1 MPKKYYPKK
10 RFAKKPRRRVQ
21 SIAQSA
27 MAGVA
32 RSAGTYAGKR
42 LAMNAFN
49 YAKNK
54 LMGKSRVVGPRTAKV
69 LFQTRLAQSDNIVT
83 AKPIIIG
90 RSHKQ
95 SFQEKV
101 ASTIRPP
108 LTFKRNYQFSAECGS
123 GRKGFF
129 AMNINTMDSN
139 DLLTDI
145 TTYKSTLTTDTAT
158 ADGQIVGNAL
168 NDNAQFYVESHRE
181 VIKMV
186 NSSSNT
192 VIGKIHL
199 FQHKRDTDSA
209 YDGAG
214 INPINLMMYYTAN
227 STSSNVTPVGGV
239 TGFAFTNTA
248 GSSTGYQTVF
258 NMPGSSLNVSQTQC
272 ASTDTTLTPMSN
284 FIADRMRFWF
294 KKISTFDFSL
304 KPGQQFN
311 SSYILNLDN
320 NKIHREL
327 TKFVHLAKISYSL
340 VVEFQAGI
348 VGDALTANSVSTG
361 TGQLSVIREN
371 QRILGLENKLR
382 RKIMLQT
389 PQLTDIP
396 NANQQIINS
405 DTGASDTGVELDI

>member
-1 MPKKYYPKK
+1 MPKRIFRRKYVPKAPK
-10 RFAKKPRRRVQ
+10 RHRRLQLARV
-21 SIAQSA
+21 ATSA
-27 MAGVA
+27 V
-32 RSAGTYAGKR
+32 SAGAGQMMKRAANDAYDAIMGKKKIAGPRAARRNYDTR
-42 LAMNAFN
+42 LAVTDSVITVRPVII
-49 YAKNK
+49 
-54 LMGKSRVVGPRTAKV
+54 GKSR
-69 LFQTRLAQSDNIVT
+69 
-83 AKPIIIG
+83 KP
-90 RSHKQ
+90 
-95 SFQEKV
+95 SFQERV
-101 ASTIRPP
+101 AATIRPP

-129 AMNINTMDSN
+129 SMNINTMDSN

-145 TTYKSTLTTDTAT
+145 TTYKTAMTTDTAT
-158 ADGQIVGNAL
+158 GDTTLNASGL

-186 NSSSNT
+186 NSSSNS

-199 FQHKRDTDSA
+199 FQHKRDTDSS

-227 STSSNVTPVGGV
+227 STSSNVVPVGGV
-239 TGFAFTNTA
+239 TGFAFTNTS
-248 GSSTGYQTVF
+248 GSSTGYASVF

-272 ASTDTTLTPMSN
+272 ASTDTTLSPTSN
-284 FIADRMRFWF
+284 FISDRMKFWF
-294 KKISTFDFSL
+294 KKISTSSFSL

-311 SSYILNLDN
+311 SSFILNLDN

-327 TKFVHLAKISYSL
+327 QKFVHLAKISYSI

-348 VGDALTANSVSTG
+348 VGDSTVANLVSTG

-371 QRILGLENKLR
+371 QRVLGLENKLR

-389 PQLTDIP
+389 AQLTDIA
-396 NANQQIINS
+396 NANQAIINP
-405 DTGASDTGVELDI
+405 DTGTADVGVDIEA

>member
-1 MPKKYYPKK
+1 MPRIFKKKRLSRPKKAYGRRRTNVVETVSALVPYVKPARQIYTGVKQIYSS
-10 RFAKKPRRRVQ
+10 FKKPVLATPRQARRNYQ
-21 SIAQSA
+21 S
-27 MAGVA
+27 
-32 RSAGTYAGKR
+32 R
-42 LAMNAFN
+42 L
-49 YAKNK
+49 
-54 LMGKSRVVGPRTAKV
+54 S
-69 LFQTRLAQSDNIVT
+69 QSDNVIT
-83 AKPIIIG
+83 IKPIIVG
-90 RSHKQ
+90 KPRKQ
-95 SFQEKV
+95 SFQERV
-101 ASTIRPP
+101 AATIRAP
-108 LTFKRNYQFSAECGS
+108 LSFKRNYQFSAECGS

-145 TTYKSTLTTDTAT
+145 TTYKSAMTTDTAT
-158 ADGQIVGNAL
+158 ADGQIATNGL
-168 NDNAQFYVESHRE
+168 NDNAQFYVEYHRE

-186 NSSSNT
+186 NSSSNS

-214 INPINLMMYYTAN
+214 INPINLAMYYTAN
-227 STSSNVTPVGGV
+227 STSSNVTPVGGT

-272 ASTDTTLTPMSN
+272 ASTDTTLSLTSN
-284 FIADRMRFWF
+284 FIADRMGFWF
-294 KKISTFDFSL
+294 KKISTSDFSL

-327 TKFVHLAKISYSL
+327 QKFVHLAKISYSL

-348 VGDALTANSVSTG
+348 VGDSTAANVVSTG

-371 QRILGLENKLR
+371 MRVLGLENKLR

-389 PQLTDIP
+389 AQLTDIA
-396 NANQQIINS
+396 NANQSIINP
-405 DTGASDTGVELDI
+405 DTGVADTGVDIEP

>member
-1 MPKKYYPKK
+1 MPRFFKKKRLSRPKKAQGRRRTNIRETVSALVPYIAPAKQIYAGAKQMYSAYKSIPKK
-10 RFAKKPRRRVQ
+10 VGPR
-21 SIAQSA
+21 
-27 MAGVA
+27 VA
-32 RSAGTYAGKR
+32 RR
-42 LAMNAFN
+42 N
-49 YAKNK
+49 YQARIESSDNVVTVPSVII
-54 LMGKSRVVGPRTAKV
+54 GKSRQP
-69 LFQTRLAQSDNIVT
+69 
-83 AKPIIIG
+83 
-90 RSHKQ
+90 
-95 SFQEKV
+95 SFQERV
-101 ASTIRPP
+101 AATIRPP

-129 AMNINTMDSN
+129 SMNINTMDGN
-139 DLLTDI
+139 DLLNDI
-145 TTYKSTLTTDTAT
+145 TTYKSALSTDTAT
-158 ADGQIVGNAL
+158 GDGQIAGNAL
-168 NDNAQFYVESHRE
+168 SDNAQFYIEYHKE

-186 NSSSNT
+186 NSSSNS

-227 STSSNVTPVGGV
+227 STSTNVVPAGGT

-248 GSSTGYQTVF
+248 ASSTGYQTVF
-258 NMPGSSLNVSQTQC
+258 NMPGSSLNSSQTLC
-272 ASTDTTLTPMSN
+272 ASTDTTLSPSSN
-284 FIADRMRFWF
+284 FIADRMGFWF
-294 KKISTFDFSL
+294 KKISTSDFSL

-311 SSYILNLDN
+311 SSYVLNLDN

-348 VGDALTANSVSTG
+348 VGDSTVANLVSTG

-371 QRILGLENKLR
+371 FRILGLENKLR

-389 PQLTDIP
+389 AQLTDIA
-396 NANQQIINS
+396 NANQAIINP
-405 DTGASDTGVELDI
+405 DTGVADTGVDLEA

>member
-1 MPKKYYPKK
+1 MPRKFFPKK
-10 RFAKKPRRRVQ
+10 RFAKKAPRRRLQPAVAVLGAGLALAKKGYTKY
-21 SIAQSA
+21 SAYKARKTKAQN
-27 MAGVA
+27 VRA
-32 RSAGTYAGKR
+32 RFS
-42 LAMNAFN
+42 L
-49 YAKNK
+49 
-54 LMGKSRVVGPRTAKV
+54 
-69 LFQTRLAQSDNIVT
+69 QTRLAQSDNIIT
-83 AKPIIIG
+83 AKPVIIG
-90 RSHKQ
+90 KAHKP

-145 TTYKSTLTTDTAT
+145 TTYKSALTTDTAT
-158 ADGQIVGNAL
+158 GDGQIAGNGL

-214 INPINLMMYYTAN
+214 INPINLMMYYCAN
-227 STSSNVTPVGGV
+227 STSSNVTPVGGT

-284 FIADRMRFWF
+284 FIADRMSFWF
-294 KKISTFDFSL
+294 KKLSTIDFNL
-304 KPGQQFN
+304 KPGQQVN

-327 TKFVHLAKISYSL
+327 QKFVHLAKISYSL

-348 VGDALTANSVSTG
+348 VGDSTVANSVSTG

-389 PQLTDIP
+389 AQLTDIA

-405 DTGASDTGVELDI
+405 DTGVIDTGVDLDA

>member
-1 MPKKYYPKK
+1 MPKRIFRKKYVPK
-10 RFAKKPRRRVQ
+10 APVRRRRLQ
-21 SIAQSA
+21 YAR
-27 MAGVA
+27 VA
-32 RSAGTYAGKR
+32 TAAASAGAGQIMKRAANDAYDAIMGKKKIASPRAARRNYDNR
-42 LAMNAFN
+42 LAVTDSVITV
-49 YAKNK
+49 KPVII
-54 LMGKSRVVGPRTAKV
+54 GKSR
-69 LFQTRLAQSDNIVT
+69 
-83 AKPIIIG
+83 KP
-90 RSHKQ
+90 
-95 SFQEKV
+95 SFQERV
-101 ASTIRPP
+101 AATIRPP

-145 TTYKSTLTTDTAT
+145 TTYKTAMATDTAT
-158 ADGQIVGNAL
+158 ADGQIAVNGL

-186 NSSSNT
+186 NSSSNS

-199 FQHKRDTDSA
+199 FQHKRDTDSS

-227 STSSNVTPVGGV
+227 STSSNVVPAGGI
-239 TGFAFTNTA
+239 TGFAFTNTS
-248 GSSTGYQTVF
+248 GSSTGYATVF

-272 ASTDTTLTPMSN
+272 ASTDTTLSPTSN
-284 FIADRMRFWF
+284 FISDRMRFWF
-294 KKISTFDFSL
+294 KKISTSEFSL

-311 SSYILNLDN
+311 SSFILNLDN

-327 TKFVHLAKISYSL
+327 QKFVHLAKISYSI

-348 VGDALTANSVSTG
+348 VGDSTVANLISTG

-371 QRILGLENKLR
+371 QRVLGLENKLR

-389 PQLTDIP
+389 AQLTDIA
-396 NANQQIINS
+396 NANQATINP
-405 DTGASDTGVELDI
+405 DTGAADVGVDIEA

>member
-1 MPKKYYPKK
+1 MPRKFFPKK
-10 RFAKKPRRRVQ
+10 RFAKKAPRRRRLQPAPAVALAAAG
-21 SIAQSA
+21 IIKRGYTKYSA
-27 MAGVA
+27 YKA
-32 RSAGTYAGKR
+32 RKTKAANLRARYS
-42 LAMNAFN
+42 L
-49 YAKNK
+49 
-54 LMGKSRVVGPRTAKV
+54 
-69 LFQTRLAQSDNIVT
+69 QTRLAQSDNIIT

-90 RSHKQ
+90 KSHKQ

-123 GRKGFF
+123 GRKAFF

-145 TTYKSTLTTDTAT
+145 TTYKSALTTDTGT
-158 ADGQIVGNAL
+158 ADGQIAGNAF

-227 STSSNVTPVGGV
+227 STSSNVVPVGGV

-258 NMPGSSLNVSQTQC
+258 NMPGSSLNVAQTQC

-284 FIADRMRFWF
+284 FIAERMSFWF
-294 KKISTFDFSL
+294 KKLSTIEFNL

-327 TKFVHLAKISYSL
+327 QKFVHLAKISYSL

-348 VGDALTANSVSTG
+348 VGDSTVANVISTG

-389 PQLTDIP
+389 AQLTDIA

-405 DTGASDTGVELDI
+405 DTGVIDTGVDLDS

>member
-1 MPKKYYPKK
+1 MPRIFKKKRLSRPKKAQGRRRTNIRETVNAMVPYIAPAKQIYTGVKQIYSA
-10 RFAKKPRRRVQ
+10 FKKPVVLATPRQARRNYQ
-21 SIAQSA
+21 S
-27 MAGVA
+27 
-32 RSAGTYAGKR
+32 R
-42 LAMNAFN
+42 L
-49 YAKNK
+49 
-54 LMGKSRVVGPRTAKV
+54 S
-69 LFQTRLAQSDNIVT
+69 QSDNVIT
-83 AKPIIIG
+83 IKPIIVG
-90 RSHKQ
+90 KPRKQ
-95 SFQEKV
+95 SFQERV
-101 ASTIRPP
+101 AATIRAP
-108 LTFKRNYQFSAECGS
+108 LSFKRNYQFSAECGS

-145 TTYKSTLTTDTAT
+145 TTYKSAMTTDTAT
-158 ADGQIVGNAL
+158 ADGSIATNGL
-168 NDNAQFYVESHRE
+168 NDNAQFYVEYHKE

-186 NSSSNT
+186 NSSSNS

-214 INPINLMMYYTAN
+214 INPINLMMYYCAN

-272 ASTDTTLTPMSN
+272 ASTDTTLSLTSN
-284 FIADRMRFWF
+284 FIADRMGFWF
-294 KKISTFDFSL
+294 KKISTSDFSL

-311 SSYILNLDN
+311 SSYVLNLDN

-327 TKFVHLAKISYSL
+327 QKFVHLAKISYSL

-348 VGDALTANSVSTG
+348 VNDSTVANVVSTG

-371 QRILGLENKLR
+371 MRVLGLENKLR

-389 PQLTDIP
+389 AQLTDIA
-396 NANQQIINS
+396 NANQAIINP
-405 DTGASDTGVELDI
+405 DTGAADVGVDIEP